1 MCIRDRF
8 QAGFD
13 KLIQIAVE
21 HALCIADFDV
31 GAQILDA
38 RLVDVY
44 KRQGMRPRTKGLGSC
59 LNVDRGNYLF

>member
-1 MCIRDRF
+1 MRDSDALL

-13 KLIQIAVE
+13 ELIQIAVE

-38 RLVDVY
+38 RLVQYV
-44 KRQGMRPRTKGLGSC
+44 GANLC
-59 LNVDRGNYLF
+59 LLYTSRCV